1 MNFLILS
8 RSNAKKFSYK
18 KQEKPY
24 IIISITDIA
33 SEKVV
38 FNKSSYL
45 KSVLRLNFDD
55 VDTECDNAIS
65 DADAEKIVNFVTAW
79 KNEVDLIVVHCEA
92 GVSRSAGVCAALML
106 WLNDSDEPIFT
117 NPFYKPN
124 MKCYRTVLNQILK
137 LQEKT

>member
-18 KQEKPY
+18 KNEKPY

-38 FNKSSYL
+38 FNKNNCL

-55 VDTECDNAIS
+55 VDAECDNAVS
-65 DADAEKIVNFVTAW
+65 NSDAEKIVNFVTAW

-92 GVSRSAGVCAALML
+92 GVSRSSGVCAALML
-106 WLNDSDEPIFT
+106 WLNGSDKLVFD